1 MRTAFNF
8 YVDSNVIRKV
18 VISLCQLSHQ
28 VFEISLNSSLITDEL
43 STQKHDFQTYTVY
56 SEKLNVVSMTLDNI
70 SKSLLVESSALL
82 EQSLESTKYQE
93 RYVRLGDALKLINRE
108 DNIEVLKSSLKS
120 IEDHLN
126 PISDKMIEIL
136 KNISKNKASFDHT
149 LKKLWLLHTNLKVE
163 AEKDEINILAPILQR
178 TESILEEVVG
188 FIEEL
193 DSGMR
198 SLENQL
204 TGKEQAWLRT

>member
-8 YVDSNVIRKV
+8 YVDSNIIRKV

-43 STQKHDFQTYTVY
+43 SSQKADYQTYTVY
-56 SEKLNVVSMTLDNI
+56 SEKLNLISMTLDNI
-70 SKSLLVESSALL
+70 SKNLLQDSSTLL

-93 RYVRLGDALKLINRE
+93 RYVRLGDALTLITRE
-108 DNIEVLKSSLKS
+108 DNVEVVTESLRS
-120 IEDHLN
+120 IEARLH
-126 PISDKMIEIL
+126 PISDRMVQIL
-136 KNISKNKASFDHT
+136 QSISKNKTNFDHS

-178 TESILEEVVG
+178 TEAILEEVGGLVD
-188 FIEEL
+188 EL
-193 DSGMR
+193 DAGMR
-198 SLENQL
+198 SLEKQL
-204 TGKEQAWLRT
+204 NGKEQAW